1 MVAFCGTFG
10 GEAFN
15 CRDWKHE
22 LFCVIWI
29 FVTPGCRFGFNMM
42 KLPEALELF
51 SPFVCPTVPYPT
63 ISYDFCESVLLSSL
77 KNSFDSEIAW
87 IDSGP

>member
-1 MVAFCGTFG
+1 
-10 GEAFN
+10 
-15 CRDWKHE
+15 
-22 LFCVIWI
+22 
-29 FVTPGCRFGFNMM
+29 MM